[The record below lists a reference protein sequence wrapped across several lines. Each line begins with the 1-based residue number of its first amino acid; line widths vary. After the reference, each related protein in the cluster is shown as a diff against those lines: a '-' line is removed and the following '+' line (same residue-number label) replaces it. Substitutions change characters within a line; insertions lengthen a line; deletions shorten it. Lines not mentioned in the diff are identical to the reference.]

1 MYESYFGLK
10 ENPFRLSPDPRF
22 LYWSVSHRD
31 ALNHILYG
39 IGERKGFIVIT
50 GGIGTG
56 KTTLCRA
63 LLKSLDETVHTA
75 LVFNPAVSDTD
86 LLEMVLDEFRVP
98 LPEGDR
104 TKKRLMDA
112 LNLFLLDNYTAGRNA
127 VLIIDEAQNLS
138 HHVLEEVRLLSNLET
153 DSEKLIQI
161 VLVGQPELKRLLAL
175 PSLAQLNQRITVRCH
190 LTPLARREMAP
201 YLACRLSV
209 ADRGRNLAFSAGA
222 CELLYRYSRGNP
234 RYINAICDRALLG
247 AYAQNTHTIDAR
259 LLRKA
264 VRDLGEGYLAD
275 RRWFPLFSTP
285 VLSWSL
291 LAALLVL
298 AGAILYMSRNVLTK

>member
-1 MYESYFGLK
+1 M
-10 ENPFRLSPDPRF
+10 
-22 LYWSVSHRD
+22 
-31 ALNHILYG
+31 I
-39 IGERKGFIVIT
+39 
-50 GGIGTG
+50 
-56 KTTLCRA
+56 
-63 LLKSLDETVHTA
+63 
-75 LVFNPAVSDTD
+75 
-86 LLEMVLDEFRVP
+86 LDEFRVS

-104 TKKRLMDA
+104 TKKRLIDA

-138 HHVLEEVRLLSNLET
+138 HHVLEQVRLLSNLET

-190 LTPLARREMAP
+190 VTPLARREMVP

-209 ADRGRNLAFSAGA
+209 ADRGKNLTFSAGA
-222 CELLYRYSRGNP
+222 CRLLYRYSGGNP

-247 AYAQNTHTIDAR
+247 AYAQNSHTIDAR
-259 LLRKA
+259 LLREA
-264 VRDLGEGYLAD
+264 VRDLGEGYLVD
-275 RRWFPLFSTP
+275 RSWLSLFRAP

-291 LAALLVL
+291 LAALLAL
-298 AGAILYMSRNVLTK
+298 AGAVFYMSRNVLTK